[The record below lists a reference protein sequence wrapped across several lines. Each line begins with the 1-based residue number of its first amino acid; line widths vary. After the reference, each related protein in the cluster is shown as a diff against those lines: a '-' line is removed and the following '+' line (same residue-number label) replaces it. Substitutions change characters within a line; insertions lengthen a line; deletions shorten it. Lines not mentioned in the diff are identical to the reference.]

1 MWIPNFFLNFL
12 VLAFT
17 LFLGIATINDQTG
30 ISAFNLNNC
39 FILLIC
45 SIIAVFFE
53 HFAAIITVYFLSFTL
68 IITCGLSAYFW
79 FFFMYTFMGWIV
91 MLLLQHFTS
100 YEYIPQSIIL
110 DVFVYTAIGFFFS
123 ESDDD

>member
-1 MWIPNFFLNFL
+1 MLIANFFLNLL

-45 SIIAVFFE
+45 SLIAVYFMYFASIIAVY
-53 HFAAIITVYFLSFTL
+53 FASFTV
-68 IITCGLSAYFW
+68 IISCGLSAPFW
-79 FFFMYTFMGWIV
+79 HFFFYTFIGWII
-91 MLLLQHFTS
+91 MLLLRHFTS

-110 DVFVYTAIGFFFS
+110 DVFVYTAIGFYFA